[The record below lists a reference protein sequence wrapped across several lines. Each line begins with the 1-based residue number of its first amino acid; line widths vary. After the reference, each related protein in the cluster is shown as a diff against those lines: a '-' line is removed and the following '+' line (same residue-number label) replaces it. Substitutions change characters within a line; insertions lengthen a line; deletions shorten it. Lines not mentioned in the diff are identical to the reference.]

1 VTLEGVDYSWD
12 RPDPAAL
19 IAAGKHF
26 ACRYLSDEPS
36 KNLTRAEADAGA
48 AAGLWWVVVFEAEA
62 GQELP
67 DPAWAAAE
75 SVRQA
80 QALAIPAGRP
90 IFFAVDWDAQSGEF
104 DAIESF
110 LLAYGAQLGPYV
122 AGVYGG
128 ERVVGAMLD
137 RGAVDWVW
145 QTYAWSNAL
154 DPRAQLYQYSNNV
167 QVVGALV
174 DLDRAYFDDYGQ
186 WRPNVLPGGAG
197 DWLDTCSY
205 DDFVAATREGAGL

>member
-1 VTLEGVDYSWD
+1 VIEGVDYSWD
-12 RPDPAAL
+12 RP
-19 IAAGKHF
+19 
-26 ACRYLSDEPS
+26 
-36 KNLTRAEADAGA
+36 EADAGA

-80 QALAIPAGRP
+80 QALAVPPGRP
-90 IFFAVDWDAQSGEF
+90 IYFAVDWDAQSGEF
-104 DAIESF
+104 DAIERF
-110 LLAYGAQLGPYV
+110 LREYSARLAPYT

-128 ERVVGAMLD
+128 ERVIKAMLD
-137 RGAVDWVW
+137 RNAVLWAW

-154 DPRAQLYQYSNNV
+154 DPRAHLYQYSNNV
-167 QVVGALV
+167 ELVGALV
-174 DLDRAYFDDYGQ
+174 DLDRAYFEDYGQ
-186 WRPNVLPGGAG
+186 WRPGIIPG
-197 DWLDTCSY
+197 DWLNTCSY